1 MKVFSLV
8 TERGVNPVS
17 IELGLATTNS
27 KRIERLYAARE
38 FRDVWEFAQPFE
50 KDGETIIS
58 IAEVSSA
65 IQVL

>member
-1 MKVFSLV
+1 MKVFSLI
-8 TERGVNPVS
+8 TERDGDTTKAP
-17 IELGLATTNS
+17 GLVTTEI

-50 KDGETIIS
+50 NDGETIIS
-58 IAEVSSA
+58 IAEVAPA

>member
-8 TERGVNPVS
+8 TERDGDTPDQVTGK
-17 IELGLATTNS
+17 IE
-27 KRIERLYAARE
+27 RIERLYAACE

-50 KDGETIIS
+50 NDGEIIIS
-58 IAEVSSA
+58 IAEVAPA